1 MKKENNYY
9 IGVLFIVMLLL
20 FTLFLDDSLGSR
32 IVTIITVGTALIG
45 AVSLLIQYRRD
56 KNISQASFIL
66 EYAKYFYSL
75 SDVEDTMFLLDEYR
89 NGNRESIKKIKYNGI
104 VNYLVWC
111 EELSSLVQRGIIDL
125 ETIDNLFS
133 YNFFLITN
141 NKYIQEKE
149 LVPQAEFYKGVFFLH
164 YAWTKYKKDTKQSII
179 NEDESLDKVPE
190 YITNVKKGNFH
201 NKNIY

>member
-9 IGVLFIVMLLL
+9 IGVLIIVMLLL

-45 AVSLLIQYRRD
+45 AVSLLIHYRRD

-111 EELSSLVQRGIIDL
+111 EELSSLVQRGIIDF

-179 NEDESLDKVPE
+179 NEDESLDKVLD
-190 YITNVKKGNFH
+190 YITNVKKGNFYY
-201 NKNIY
+201 KNIY

>member
-9 IGVLFIVMLLL
+9 SGVLIIVMLLL

-111 EELSSLVQRGIIDL
+111 EELSSLVQRGIIDF

-179 NEDESLDKVPE
+179 NEDESLDKVLE
-190 YITNVKKGNFH
+190 YITNVKKGNFY